1 MTQLISTLKD
11 KKDEIRRQRIE
22 RGIEEKFS
30 KLTSKEL
37 PSR

>member
-1 MTQLISTLKD
+1 MVKE
-11 KKDEIRRQRIE
+11 KKDEIRRQRVE
-22 RGIEEKFS
+22 RGMNEKFS